1 MSELAQPQLM
11 KSGGWLLLRML
22 AISAIAVAG
31 IVIIRYATR

>member
-1 MSELAQPQLM
+1 MSELAQPPLI

-22 AISAIAVAG
+22 AIAVIAVAG